1 MWEIYDLPSF
11 VLIEGKK
18 FEIKTDWRNI
28 IDIFECFNDSEL
40 TMMEKTDCL
49 LDLFYKN
56 YEEIPN
62 VEEALR
68 YLILFI
74 NGNKKISEEETS
86 SNAETPLILYD
97 WQKDLPLIIPPIN
110 KILGFDIR
118 EKKHLHWFT
127 FLGAFY
133 EIGECAFKTYVD
145 IRYKLAKRKKLEDY
159 EKEIYR
165 NHKSEI
171 EIKQNIPQYDNF
183 DDDDILMKLAKQKN
197 TSIIE

>member
-183 DDDDILMKLAKQKN
+183 DEEDILMKFAKQKKGVWM
-197 TSIIE
+197 E